1 MIQPQAKD
9 DEKVIEMVR
18 MSPTSLSSCST
29 SLSVME
35 GRVRSGL
42 GGTAAD
48 GRTLGLPTLVSQQ
61 RPLKDKDENVA

>member
-9 DEKVIEMVR
+9 DEKVIAMVR

-29 SLSVME
+29 SLSVMG

-48 GRTLGLPTLVSQQ
+48 GRTLGLATLVSQQ